1 MFHIYDSR
9 TRAVRAF
16 IPVQPGKVS
25 IYLCGPTVQSA
36 PHIGHLRS
44 ALTYDLLNRW
54 LTHRGYTVTLV
65 RNVTDIDDKVL
76 ALATE
81 DEPWWARA
89 YRVETE
95 FTRLYASMRIL
106 APTYEPRTSGHII
119 DTQAFIER
127 LIQRG
132 HAYAASDAS
141 GDVYFDVSSW
151 GDYGALT
158 RQKPDSIPDSDEAP
172 SAAKRDARDF
182 ALWKGTKPNE
192 PASASWPSPW
202 GAGRPGWHIQCSA
215 MSHRYLGPVFDIHGG
230 GLDLRFPRHENE
242 LAQSAAAGDAFARN
256 WVHNGLVTVG
266 GQKMAKSL
274 SNWVSADELLQ
285 TVGPDSLRYYLL
297 SAHYRSTLDYHP
309 HALAD
314 AQAAFA
320 RVLTFLKRH
329 QQQAVA
335 AAHTVDALPRQFAD
349 ALDDD
354 LNVPAALAVLHEH
367 VRTGNMAL
375 DRGER
380 AIASAEYRAVSAMLT
395 ALGMHLDDKT
405 RPTKHD
411 NRDTLADLLDVLVA
425 RREQARAAG
434 DYASA
439 DRIRDDLAR
448 AGIVLEDTPSTS
460 TWRTMT
466 TPP

>member
-44 ALTYDLLNRW
+44 ALTYDLLIRW

-65 RNVTDIDDKVL
+65 RNVTDIDAKAL

-158 RQKPDSIPDSDEAP
+158 RQKPVSPPARPARP
-172 SAAKRDARDF
+172 SR
-182 ALWKGTKPNE
+182 
-192 PASASWPSPW
+192 ASS
-202 GAGRPGWHIQCSA
+202 
-215 MSHRYLGPVFDIHGG
+215 
-230 GLDLRFPRHENE
+230 
-242 LAQSAAAGDAFARN
+242 
-256 WVHNGLVTVG
+256 
-266 GQKMAKSL
+266 
-274 SNWVSADELLQ
+274 
-285 TVGPDSLRYYLL
+285 
-297 SAHYRSTLDYHP
+297 
-309 HALAD
+309 
-314 AQAAFA
+314 
-320 RVLTFLKRH
+320 
-329 QQQAVA
+329 
-335 AAHTVDALPRQFAD
+335 
-349 ALDDD
+349 
-354 LNVPAALAVLHEH
+354 
-367 VRTGNMAL
+367 
-375 DRGER
+375 
-380 AIASAEYRAVSAMLT
+380 
-395 ALGMHLDDKT
+395 
-405 RPTKHD
+405 
-411 NRDTLADLLDVLVA
+411 
-425 RREQARAAG
+425 
-434 DYASA
+434 
-439 DRIRDDLAR
+439 
-448 AGIVLEDTPSTS
+448 
-460 TWRTMT
+460 
-466 TPP
+466 